1 MTEDAKRNDRL
12 EVCQP
17 VREASVGA
25 QIGRQLKSLFSDVLT
40 EPLPYSFLRALQS
53 IQEQGSPHEPDP
65 QSDGGDLHETEEA
78 GKRLVVSR
86 RNAA

>member
-12 EVCQP
+12 EVCQS

-25 QIGRQLKSLFSDVLT
+25 QISRQLKSLFSDVLS
-40 EPLPYSFLRALQS
+40 EPLPYSFLRALQA
-53 IQEQGSPHEPDP
+53 IQEQGSMYEPDP
-65 QSDGGDLHETEEA
+65 QSDDGNLQENQET
-78 GKRLVVSR
+78 GKQLVVSR

>member
-12 EVCQP
+12 EVCQS

-25 QIGRQLKSLFSDVLT
+25 QISRQLKSLFSAVLN
-40 EPLPYSFLRALQS
+40 EPLPCSFLRALQS
-53 IQEQGSPHEPDP
+53 IQGHGSTHEPDP
-65 QSDGGDLHETEEA
+65 QSDGGDLHECEEA
-78 GKRLVVSR
+78 EQRLVVSR